1 MMDFDEEP
9 IDRAEQALKLLVE
22 QYRGSDRIQG
32 LIRAVADRLTEVDE
46 ARVQTWTRRWLGT
59 AEGAQLDGLGEILG
73 ATRQGRDDDEYR
85 LRLQAQVT
93 INTGSGTPEDLIS
106 GVSLLTGANQVQVR
120 EKYPAAY
127 ELFINVTSLPA
138 DLRSLI
144 ATLSPAGVAATFLI
158 VTDDA
163 EPFGFDND
171 PQAEG
176 FNELGDDSGGAFSE
190 LLNG

>member
-9 IDRAEQALKLLVE
+9 IDRAEQALRLLVE
-22 QYRGSDRIQG
+22 QYRGSERLQG
-32 LIRAVADRLTEVDE
+32 LIRAVAERLTEVDE
-46 ARVQTWTRRWLGT
+46 ARVQLLTKRWLDQ
-59 AEGAQLDGLGEILG
+59 AEGAQLDGLGELVG
-73 ATRQGRDDDEYR
+73 ATRQGRDDEEYR

-93 INTGSGTPEDLIS
+93 INTGAGTPEDLIQ
-106 GVSLLTGANQVQVR
+106 GVGQLTGANQVQVR

-138 DLRSLI
+138 DLRALI

-158 VTDDA
+158 VTEDA

-171 PQAEG
+171 PGAIG